1 MGNRPTIRDVAK
13 LAGLSIASVSRALT
27 RPDSVKDD
35 TRTRVNDAA
44 RSIGFQFNRQAI
56 DFRRGRS
63 DALIVLVSDI
73 ANPFFPEFFKG
84 IEKEARERGF
94 TMLIGDTSAGP
105 QSEATYV
112 GMLAAG
118 KADGLISN
126 IGRLPEGLPQ
136 PAGTDESYRGPPI
149 VACNHDAGAKI
160 PMVRIDNYS
169 AGKLAAEHLLQL
181 GHRRFAQI
189 HGSLEFADF
198 RARLAGFSD
207 TVANA
212 GYAVPSSALI
222 PGDLRVQSG
231 RDAVMALLSQ
241 DVRPSA
247 IFAHNDEMA
256 LGAMHQLSLSG
267 FRVPSDVSVVGFDD
281 LSYASATTPA
291 ITTMRLPR
299 EVWGA
304 TACKKLIDQIL
315 GVDNGPHDQ
324 MLAAELVVREST
336 AAFL

>member
-73 ANPFFPEFFKG
+73 ANPFYPEFFKG

-94 TMLIGDTSAGP
+94 TVLIGDTAGGP

-136 PAGTDESYRGPPI
+136 PAGAEDSYRGPPI

-160 PMVRIDNYS
+160 PMVRIDNYA
-169 AGKLAAEHLLQL
+169 AGKAAAEHLLQL

-189 HGSLEFADF
+189 HGNLEFADF
-198 RARLAGFSD
+198 RARLKGFSD

-212 GYAVPSSALI
+212 GHAVLPDALVA
-222 PGDLRVQSG
+222 GDLRVQSG
-231 RDAVMALLSQ
+231 RSAVTTLLSRS
-241 DVRPSA
+241 DRPTA

-256 LGAMHQLSLSG
+256 LGAIHQLSLSG
-267 FRVPSDVSVVGFDD
+267 FRVPADVSVVGFDD
-281 LSYASATTPA
+281 LSYASATMPT

-299 EVWGA
+299 EAWGA
-304 TACKKLIDQIL
+304 AACKKLVDQIL
-315 GVDNGPHDQ
+315 GVDSGPHDQ
-324 MLAAELVVREST
+324 MLSAELVVREST
-336 AAFL
+336 AAIL